1 MMLKPSIDIL
11 LDRVD
16 SKYSLVILAAKRAH
30 ELDNDALPMLEH
42 YDSYKNVGRAL
53 EEIAAGDV
61 IIYPNPEEKRAMI
74 RRQEEEREAQAKQ
87 EQEQLEA
94 YINNN
99 PSF

>member
-1 MMLKPSIDIL
+1 MMLKPSIDKL

-30 ELDNDALPMLEH
+30 ELDNGAVEMLDS

-74 RRQEEEREAQAKQ
+74 RRQEEEKKIKEQAHQQ
-87 EQEQLEA
+87 ELEQR
-94 YINNN
+94 INNN